1 MAKPQTE
8 SVSKDPGESYRGKS
22 FTRWGLGTLKQSL
35 PQQQLLLEKYRR
47 AKALP
52 SLNHRPGKWIVDIPR
67 VRGTQTVRSET
78 SSYLHRNTAPFLL
91 VQWHSDG
98 MDRVGKLQGARVPGK
113 KNVHVGESCNR
124 FADFGLWIAQKRVW
138 RPGSD
143 RTRWRS
149 YSAPPDPPAVLA
161 RGVAR
166 VGLREDTGKIIC
178 LKVPLRSGKR
188 RVIIK
193 YRISLSR
200 QYSTIT
206 TITW

>member
-1 MAKPQTE
+1 MDSGYTP
-8 SVSKDPGESYRGKS
+8 V
-22 FTRWGLGTLKQSL
+22 
-35 PQQQLLLEKYRR
+35 
-47 AKALP
+47 
-52 SLNHRPGKWIVDIPR
+52 PR
-67 VRGTQTVRSET
+67 VRGTQTVRPET
-78 SSYLHRNTAPFLL
+78 SSYLPQNTAPFLL

-178 LKVPLRSGKR
+178 KR

-200 QYSTIT
+200 QDSTIT